1 MKNPL
6 SNKYSEE
13 KNQELVQSIRENGDR
28 QAMDQLIHLHQPFIY
43 NVARKM
49 TRDPN
54 DAMDLTQD
62 TLLIII
68 TKLSQFNS
76 KSSFRTWLYRI
87 VVNEFLQNKRKKKAA
102 HYDSFEDYGNLLDS
116 IPNAELSIEE
126 EITYK
131 ELSEEMR
138 FGCMMG
144 MLMCLTKEQRLIYI
158 LGDTFGINHNLG
170 ADIFDITPINFR
182 TKLHRAR
189 KDLYNFMN
197 KKCGLVNKNNPCRCP
212 KKTKTLE
219 QSGALDL
226 QNMVFNVNFKN
237 KVADYVEEH
246 VEQAEESFDEQYT
259 DLYRNHP
266 YKEDFDKETVMSKI
280 LNNADLMRHFQ

>member
-6 SNKYSEE
+6 SSKYSEE
-13 KNQELVQSIRENGDR
+13 KNKALVSRIREQGDR
-28 QAMDQLIHLHQPFIY
+28 TAMDELIHLHQPFIY
-43 NVARKM
+43 NVAWKM
-49 TRDPN
+49 TRDHN

-68 TKLSQFNS
+68 TKLSQFNFN
-76 KSSFRTWLYRI
+76 SSFRTWLYRI
-87 VVNEFLQNKRKKKAA
+87 VVNEFLQKERKKKAV
-102 HYDSFEDYGNLLDS
+102 HYNSFEDYGNLLDS

-126 EITYK
+126 KISYK
-131 ELSEEMR
+131 ELTEEMR

-170 ADIFDITPINFR
+170 GDIFEITPQNFR
-182 TKLHRAR
+182 IKLHRAR

-197 KKCGLVNKNNPCRCP
+197 KKCGLVNKDNPCRCP

-219 QSGALDL
+219 QNGALDS
-226 QNMVFNVNFKN
+226 QNMVFNVKFKN

-246 VEQAEESFDEQYT
+246 VEQADESFDEQYT
-259 DLYRNHP
+259 SLYRDHP
-266 YKEDFDKETVMSKI
+266 FKEDFDKETVMTKI
-280 LNNADLMRHFQ
+280 LNNVDLMRHFQ